1 MSELSVKRFSEP
13 DETIRATRVISRLI
27 DVGGAKIAYDVH
39 EPGWRWSTDVRP
51 LVGTNSCEVHHVGY
65 VVSGRMGVKLDSGEE
80 TIIGPGEA
88 FAIPPGHDGW
98 VEGDVPL
105 ETLDWM
111 GAHEWLRPAD
121 SVRVLAS
128 LVMTDI
134 VDSTGQLRRL
144 GDRRWREVLV
154 SHEERL
160 RAIAESSGVRFTEST
175 GDGFLFAF
183 DGAARAVRAAIRM
196 VESAASANVPI
207 RAAVNAGEIELV
219 EGGVRGIAVH
229 AVARILSVAES
240 GEVLVSDVTRVLAG
254 GGGLTF
260 HHRGSHSLKGFD
272 EPMILF
278 SAQTV
283 G

>member
-1 MSELSVKRFSEP
+1 MSELIVKRLSEP
-13 DETIRATRVISRLI
+13 DETIRAKGVVSGLS
-27 DVGGAKIAYDVH
+27 DLGGATIAYDVH
-39 EPGWRWSTDVRP
+39 QPGWRWSTDVKP
-51 LVGTNSCEVHHVGY
+51 LVGTASCEVHHVGY
-65 VVSGRMGVKLDSGEE
+65 VVSGHMGVRLDSGEE
-80 TIIGPGEA
+80 RIVGPGEA

-98 VEGDVPL
+98 VEGDEPL
-105 ETLDWM
+105 ETLDWT
-111 GAHEWLRPAD
+111 GAQEWLRPAD
-121 SVRVLAS
+121 STRVLAS

-134 VDSTGQLRRL
+134 VDSTGQLRTL
-144 GDRRWREVLV
+144 GDRRWREVLAG
-154 SHEERL
+154 HDERL

-196 VESAASANVPI
+196 VESAASINVPI

-229 AVARILSVAES
+229 AVARILSVAEQ

-254 GGGLTF
+254 GGGLMF
-260 HHRGSHSLKGFD
+260 QDRGSHSLKGFD
-272 EPMILF
+272 EPMSLF
-278 SAQTV
+278 SALTV